1 MSTPPA
7 RNVYTIRPLPSGSG
21 TRGSLSTSISMGPHG
36 LVQSLIAASPTP
48 PTRHHLDANASTLSA
63 SPRTSRI
70 RRDFTSIGRHPL
82 ANDGDEDTTF
92 GEDEDDLGDWT
103 IVDKLRMWRHDAMMQ
118 HLYDTAIFWGD
129 KVLTWTGDPNDAF
142 WLAQTHF
149 LTNQYSRAERLLTR
163 PFNFSAAA
171 TRTAQPAGEQ
181 PLDMIQGEGVSRLVD
196 VSVACR
202 YLAAQCQVGK
212 PIGLK
217 KLILNREKVKSGNWT
232 EAMEMLGDSNP
243 FAGSCESDPTHGQ
256 ARVDASPANSGST
269 IPNSDGGIKVEASMC
284 YLRGLLMLRLN
295 RADRAK
301 ECLLEAL
308 ALDVK
313 CYEAFELLIGG
324 EMMGVDEE
332 WALVERLAYRD
343 QAQDQADFV
352 KLMYTTRLKKFKH
365 STEIDAARQRLMEE
379 YNLSENPDVL
389 FGHADSLYAQY
400 RWADCFAI
408 TSRILDL
415 EAVHPSTL
423 PLHLACMTALPH
435 LHSRLFLLAHD
446 LVAHEPDSP
455 SSWYAVGLWYLAVK
469 RHGEAKKYFS
479 KTSLM
484 DPRFGPAWIAFAH
497 AFAYEGE
504 HDQAIVAYST
514 SARLFPGSHLP
525 QLFIGMEHIQLSNM
539 QLAESHLAAA
549 AELCDTDPVLL
560 NELGV
565 VAYENRRYE
574 EALNYFSNAAA
585 RVGEVRGS
593 QAIWSTLYLNQ
604 AHAYRKLGRIA
615 EAKAG
620 YMRVLEL
627 EPRHA
632 VAISSLGV
640 AHHLLFELEDAIA
653 RYHEVLAIEPLS
665 AHVIDLLNN
674 AVQANADT
682 PIHFIPGLG
691 TEEDWQVGMERR
703 NRAAEANARAQ
714 QLRKMERSDISNL
727 SGISEGDSSAMD
739 LVT

>member
-1 MSTPPA
+1 MSTPPT

-21 TRGSLSTSISMGPHG
+21 ARGSLSTSISMGPHG
-36 LVQSLIAASPTP
+36 LVHSLIAASPTP

-70 RRDFTSIGRHPL
+70 RRDLVSLGRHPL
-82 ANDGDEDTTF
+82 ANDGEDDTTF
-92 GEDEDDLGDWT
+92 GDDEDDPDDWT

-163 PFNFSAAA
+163 PFNFSTAAA
-171 TRTAQPAGEQ
+171 RTKGTGEP

-202 YLAAQCQVGK
+202 YLAAQCQV
-212 PIGLK
+212 
-217 KLILNREKVKSGNWT
+217 KSGNWT

-243 FAGSCESDPTHGQ
+243 FAGSS
-256 ARVDASPANSGST
+256 NSGSK

-313 CYEAFELLIGG
+313 CYEAFELLVGG
-324 EMMGVDEE
+324 EMMGIDEE
-332 WALVERLAYRD
+332 WALIEGLAYRE
-343 QAQDQADFV
+343 QAQEQAEF
-352 KLMYTTRLKKFKH
+352 FKH
-365 STEIDAARQRLMEE
+365 HTEIEAARKKLMEE
-379 YNLSENPDVL
+379 YNLAENPDVM
-389 FGHADSLYAQY
+389 FGHADSLYAEY

-435 LHSRLFLLAHD
+435 LHSRLFLLAHE

-469 RHGEAKKYFS
+469 RFGEAKKYFS

-539 QLAESHLAAA
+539 QLAESHLAASVA
-549 AELCDTDPVLL
+549 LCDSDPILF

-565 VAYENRRYE
+565 VAYENRKYD
-574 EALNYFSNAAA
+574 EALKHFSNAVSRAK
-585 RVGEVRGS
+585 EVRGS
-593 QAIWSTLYLNQ
+593 QTMWATLYVNQ
-604 AHAYRKLGRIA
+604 AHAFRKMGQLQ
-615 EAKAG
+615 EAKEG
-620 YMRVLEL
+620 YMRVLEI
-627 EPRHA
+627 EPRQTI
-632 VAISSLGV
+632 AIASLGIT
-640 AHHLLFELEDAIA
+640 HHLLFELEDAIA
-653 RYHEVLAIEPLS
+653 RYHEALAIEPLA
-665 AHVIDLLNN
+665 AHVADLLYN
-674 AVQANADT
+674 ALEANADL
-682 PIHFIPGLG
+682 PIHMIPGLG
-691 TEEDWQVGMERR
+691 RDGEWETAMEQR
-703 NRAAEANARAQ
+703 NRAQEAHRSQHSQARENSNATG
-714 QLRKMERSDISNL
+714 L
-727 SGISEGDSSAMD
+727 SGISEADSSAMD
-739 LVT
+739 LVS

>member
-1 MSTPPA
+1 
-7 RNVYTIRPLPSGSG
+7 
-21 TRGSLSTSISMGPHG
+21 
-36 LVQSLIAASPTP
+36 
-48 PTRHHLDANASTLSA
+48 
-63 SPRTSRI
+63 
-70 RRDFTSIGRHPL
+70 
-82 ANDGDEDTTF
+82 
-92 GEDEDDLGDWT
+92 
-103 IVDKLRMWRHDAMMQ
+103 
-118 HLYDTAIFWGD
+118 
-129 KVLTWTGDPNDAF
+129 
-142 WLAQTHF
+142 
-149 LTNQYSRAERLLTR
+149 
-163 PFNFSAAA
+163 
-171 TRTAQPAGEQ
+171 
-181 PLDMIQGEGVSRLVD
+181 
-196 VSVACR
+196 
-202 YLAAQCQVGK
+202 
-212 PIGLK
+212 
-217 KLILNREKVKSGNWT
+217 
-232 EAMEMLGDSNP
+232 
-243 FAGSCESDPTHGQ
+243 
-256 ARVDASPANSGST
+256 
-269 IPNSDGGIKVEASMC
+269 
-284 YLRGLLMLRLN
+284 MLRLN

-332 WALVERLAYRD
+332 WALVEGLAYRD
-343 QAQDQADFV
+343 QAQDQAEFV

-365 STEIDAARQRLMEE
+365 SAEIDAARRRLMED
-379 YNLSENPDVL
+379 YNLAENPDVL

-423 PLHLACMTALPH
+423 PLHLACMAALPH

-549 AELCDTDPVLL
+549 AALCDTDPVLL

-574 EALNYFSNAAA
+574 EALGHFSNAAA
-585 RVGEVRGS
+585 RAGEVRGS

-604 AHAYRKLGRIA
+604 AHAYRKLGRID

-632 VAISSLGV
+632 IAISSLGV

-653 RYHEVLAIEPLS
+653 RYHEALAIEPLS
-665 AHVIDLLNN
+665 AHVIDLLNS

-691 TEEDWQVGMERR
+691 TEEDWQAGMERR
-703 NRAAEANARAQ
+703 NRATEAHARAQ
-714 QLRKMERSDISNL
+714 QMRTMERSDVSNL

>member
-1 MSTPPA
+1 MSTPPT
-7 RNVYTIRPLPSGSG
+7 RNVYTIRPLPSGG
-21 TRGSLSTSISMGPHG
+21 GARGSLSTSISMGPHG
-36 LVQSLIAASPTP
+36 LVHSLYAASPTP

-70 RRDFTSIGRHPL
+70 RRDFTSLGRHPL
-82 ANDGDEDTTF
+82 ANDGDENTTF
-92 GEDEDDLGDWT
+92 GDDEEDSDDWT

-171 TRTAQPAGEQ
+171 TRSKGTGEQ
-181 PLDMIQGEGVSRLVD
+181 PLDMIQGEGISRLVD

-202 YLAAQCQVGK
+202 YLAAQCQ
-212 PIGLK
+212 
-217 KLILNREKVKSGNWT
+217 VKSGNWT

-243 FAGSCESDPTHGQ
+243 FAGSS
-256 ARVDASPANSGST
+256 NSGSK

-313 CYEAFELLIGG
+313 CYEAFELLVGG
-324 EMMGVDEE
+324 EMMGIDEE
-332 WALVERLAYRD
+332 WALIEGLAYRE
-343 QAQDQADFV
+343 QAQEQAEFV

-365 STEIDAARQRLMEE
+365 HAEIEAARKKLMEE
-379 YNLSENPDVL
+379 YDLADNPDVM
-389 FGHADSLYAQY
+389 FGHADSLYAEY

-435 LHSRLFLLAHD
+435 LHSRLFLLAHE
-446 LVAHEPDSP
+446 LVAHESDAP

-469 RHGEAKKYFS
+469 RYGEAKKYFS

-514 SARLFPGSHLP
+514 SARLFPGYDWSHLP

-539 QLAESHLAAA
+539 QLAESHLAASVA
-549 AELCDTDPVLL
+549 LCDSDPILF

-565 VAYENRRYE
+565 VAYENRKYDD
-574 EALNYFSNAAA
+574 ALKHFSNAVSRA
-585 RVGEVRGS
+585 REVRGS
-593 QAIWSTLYLNQ
+593 QTMWATLYVNQ
-604 AHAYRKLGRIA
+604 AHAFRKIGQLK
-615 EAKAG
+615 EAKEG
-620 YMRVLEL
+620 YMRVLEI
-627 EPRHA
+627 EPRHTI
-632 VAISSLGV
+632 AIASLGLT
-640 AHHLLFELEDAIA
+640 HHLLFELEDAIA
-653 RYHEVLAIEPLS
+653 RYHEALAIEPLA
-665 AHVIDLLNN
+665 AHVVGLLDS
-674 AVQANADT
+674 ALHANSDV
-682 PIHFIPGLG
+682 PIYMIPGLG
-691 TEEDWQVGMERR
+691 KDGEWEAAMEQR
-703 NRAAEANARAQ
+703 NRAQEAHRAQ
-714 QLRKMERSDISNL
+714 RSQTQEDSNAANL
-727 SGISEGDSSAMD
+727 SGISEADSSAMD
-739 LVT
+739 LVS

>member
-36 LVQSLIAASPTP
+36 LVQSLLAASPTP

-82 ANDGDEDTTF
+82 ANDKDDDVAF
-92 GEDEDDLGDWT
+92 GEDEDDLNDWS

-163 PFNFSAAA
+163 PFNFSNAKARAAQS
-171 TRTAQPAGEQ
+171 TSEQ

-202 YLAAQCQVGK
+202 YLAAQCQVK
-212 PIGLK
+212 T
-217 KLILNREKVKSGNWT
+217 GNWT

-243 FAGSCESDPTHGQ
+243 FAGSS
-256 ARVDASPANSGST
+256 NSGST

-332 WALVERLAYRD
+332 WALIEGLAYHE

-365 STEIDAARQRLMEE
+365 SVEIDTARRRLMDE
-379 YNLSENPDVL
+379 YDLAENPDVL
-389 FGHADSLYAQY
+389 FGHADTLYAQY
-400 RWADCFAI
+400 RWADCFAV
-408 TSRILDL
+408 TSR
-415 EAVHPSTL
+415 
-423 PLHLACMTALPH
+423 
-435 LHSRLFLLAHD
+435 
-446 LVAHEPDSP
+446 
-455 SSWYAVGLWYLAVK
+455 
-469 RHGEAKKYFS
+469 

-549 AELCDTDPVLL
+549 IALCDTDPVLL
-560 NELGV
+560 NEIGV
-565 VAYENRRYE
+565 VSYENRRYE
-574 EALNYFSNAAA
+574 EALRHFSNAVSRA
-585 RVGEVRGS
+585 GE
-593 QAIWSTLYLNQ
+593 
-604 AHAYRKLGRIA
+604 LGRLQ
-615 EAKAG
+615 EAKSG

-632 VAISSLGV
+632 IAISSLGMT
-640 AHHLLFELEDAIA
+640 HHLLFELDDAMA
-653 RYHEVLAIEPLS
+653 RYHEVCYNIGLAIEPLS

-674 AVQANADT
+674 AVQANADR
-682 PIHFIPGLG
+682 PIDFVPGLG
-691 TEEDWQVGMERR
+691 VEDDWQAGMERR
-703 NRAAEANARAQ
+703 NRMTEAHAQ
-714 QLRKMERSDISNL
+714 TQRHLRTMERSDVSNL
-727 SGISEGDSSAMD
+727 SGISEADSSAMD
-739 LVT
+739 LVTS

>member
-1 MSTPPA
+1 MSTPPT
-7 RNVYTIRPLPSGSG
+7 RNVYTIRPLPSGG
-21 TRGSLSTSISMGPHG
+21 GARGSLSTSISMGPHG
-36 LVQSLIAASPTP
+36 LVHSLYAASPTP

-70 RRDFTSIGRHPL
+70 RRDFTSLGRHPL
-82 ANDGDEDTTF
+82 ANDGDENTTF
-92 GEDEDDLGDWT
+92 GDDEEDSDDWT

-118 HLYDTAIFWGD
+118 HLYDT
-129 KVLTWTGDPNDAF
+129 LLPGDPNDAF

-171 TRTAQPAGEQ
+171 TRSKGTGEQ
-181 PLDMIQGEGVSRLVD
+181 PLDMIQGEGISRLVD

-202 YLAAQCQVGK
+202 YLA
-212 PIGLK
+212 
-217 KLILNREKVKSGNWT
+217 SGNWT

-243 FAGSCESDPTHGQ
+243 FAGSS
-256 ARVDASPANSGST
+256 NSGSK

-313 CYEAFELLIGG
+313 CYEAFELLVGG
-324 EMMGVDEE
+324 EMMGIDEE
-332 WALVERLAYRD
+332 WALIEGLAYRE
-343 QAQDQADFV
+343 QAQEQAEFV

-365 STEIDAARQRLMEE
+365 HAEIEAARKKLMEE
-379 YNLSENPDVL
+379 YDLADNPDVM
-389 FGHADSLYAQY
+389 FGHADSLYAEY

-435 LHSRLFLLAHD
+435 LHSRLFLLAHE
-446 LVAHEPDSP
+446 LVAHESDAP
-455 SSWYAVGLWYLAVK
+455 SSWYAVGLWYLLLGPRVTRVAHVLC
-469 RHGEAKKYFS
+469 S

-539 QLAESHLAAA
+539 QLAESHLAASVA
-549 AELCDTDPVLL
+549 LCDSDPILF

-565 VAYENRRYE
+565 VAYENRKYDD
-574 EALNYFSNAAA
+574 ALKHFSNAVSRA
-585 RVGEVRGS
+585 REVRGS
-593 QAIWSTLYLNQ
+593 QTMWATLYVNQ
-604 AHAYRKLGRIA
+604 AHAFRKIGYIVSIVACLHLA
-615 EAKAG
+615 KLFPSQLQEAKEG
-620 YMRVLEL
+620 YMRVLEI
-627 EPRHA
+627 EPRHTI
-632 VAISSLGV
+632 AIASLGLT
-640 AHHLLFELEDAIA
+640 HHLLFELEDAIA
-653 RYHEVLAIEPLS
+653 RYHEALAIEPLA
-665 AHVIDLLNN
+665 AHVVGLLDS
-674 AVQANADT
+674 ALHANSDV
-682 PIHFIPGLG
+682 PIYMIPGLG
-691 TEEDWQVGMERR
+691 KDGEWEAAMEQR
-703 NRAAEANARAQ
+703 NRAQEAHRAQ
-714 QLRKMERSDISNL
+714 RSQTQEDSNAANL
-727 SGISEGDSSAMD
+727 SGISEADSSAMD
-739 LVT
+739 LVS

>member
-36 LVQSLIAASPTP
+36 LVQSLLAASPTP

-82 ANDGDEDTTF
+82 ANDKDDDVAF
-92 GEDEDDLGDWT
+92 GEDEDDLNDWS

-163 PFNFSAAA
+163 PFNFSNAKARAAQS
-171 TRTAQPAGEQ
+171 TSEQ

-202 YLAAQCQVGK
+202 YLAAQCQVK
-212 PIGLK
+212 T
-217 KLILNREKVKSGNWT
+217 GNWT

-243 FAGSCESDPTHGQ
+243 FAGSS
-256 ARVDASPANSGST
+256 NSGST

-332 WALVERLAYRD
+332 WALIEGLAYHE

-365 STEIDAARQRLMEE
+365 SVEIDTARRRLMDE
-379 YNLSENPDVL
+379 YDLAENPDVL
-389 FGHADSLYAQY
+389 FGHADALYAQY
-400 RWADCFAI
+400 RWADCFAV
-408 TSRILDL
+408 TSRILEL

-423 PLHLACMTALPH
+423 PLHLACMAALPH

-455 SSWYAVGLWYLAVK
+455 SSWYAVGLWYLAAR

-549 AELCDTDPVLL
+549 IALCDTDPVLL
-560 NELGV
+560 NEIGV
-565 VAYENRRYE
+565 VSYENRRYE
-574 EALNYFSNAAA
+574 EALRHFSNAVSRA
-585 RVGEVRGS
+585 GEVRAS
-593 QAIWSTLYLNQ
+593 QTIWSTLYLNQ
-604 AHAYRKLGRIA
+604 AHTYRKLGRLQ
-615 EAKAG
+615 EAKSG

-632 VAISSLGV
+632 IAISSLGMT
-640 AHHLLFELEDAIA
+640 HHSLFELDDAMA
-653 RYHEVLAIEPLS
+653 RYHEGLAIEPLS

-674 AVQANADT
+674 AVQANADR
-682 PIHFIPGLG
+682 PIDFVPGLG
-691 TEEDWQVGMERR
+691 VEDDWQAGMERR
-703 NRAAEANARAQ
+703 NRMTEAHAQ
-714 QLRKMERSDISNL
+714 TQQHLRTMERSDVSNL
-727 SGISEGDSSAMD
+727 SGISEADSSAMD

>member
-21 TRGSLSTSISMGPHG
+21 TRGSLSSSISMGPHG
-36 LVQSLIAASPTP
+36 LVQSLLAASPTP

-171 TRTAQPAGEQ
+171 TRTTQSTGEQ

-202 YLAAQCQVGK
+202 YLAAQCQV
-212 PIGLK
+212 
-217 KLILNREKVKSGNWT
+217 KSGNWT

-243 FAGSCESDPTHGQ
+243 FAGSS
-256 ARVDASPANSGST
+256 NSGST

-332 WALVERLAYRD
+332 WALVEGLAYRD
-343 QAQDQADFV
+343 QAQEQAEFV

-365 STEIDAARQRLMEE
+365 SAEIDAARRRLMEE
-379 YNLSENPDVL
+379 YNLAENPDVL
-389 FGHADSLYAQY
+389 FGHADSL
-400 RWADCFAI
+400 
-408 TSRILDL
+408 
-415 EAVHPSTL
+415 
-423 PLHLACMTALPH
+423 
-435 LHSRLFLLAHD
+435 
-446 LVAHEPDSP
+446 
-455 SSWYAVGLWYLAVK
+455 
-469 RHGEAKKYFS
+469 

-525 QLFIGMEHIQLSNM
+525 QLFIGIEHIQLSNM
-539 QLAESHLAAA
+539 QLAESHLSAAA
-549 AELCDTDPVLL
+549 SLCDTDPVLL

-574 EALNYFSNAAA
+574 EALGHFSNAAA
-585 RVGEVRGS
+585 RAGEVRGS

-604 AHAYRKLGRIA
+604 AHAHRKLGRID

-653 RYHEVLAIEPLS
+653 RYHEALAIEPLS

-682 PIHFIPGLG
+682 PLHFIPGLG
-691 TEEDWQVGMERR
+691 TEEDWQAGMKKR
-703 NRAAEANARAQ
+703 NRATEAHARAQ
-714 QLRKMERSDISNL
+714 QMGTMERTDISNL

>member
-1 MSTPPA
+1 MSTPPT
-7 RNVYTIRPLPSGSG
+7 RNVYTIRPLPSGG
-21 TRGSLSTSISMGPHG
+21 GARGSLSTSISMGPHG
-36 LVQSLIAASPTP
+36 LVHSLYAASPTP

-70 RRDFTSIGRHPL
+70 RRDFTSLGRHPL

-92 GEDEDDLGDWT
+92 GDDEEDSTTGL
-103 IVDKLRMWRHDAMMQ
+103 L
-118 HLYDTAIFWGD
+118 FN
-129 KVLTWTGDPNDAF
+129 WTGDPNDAF

-171 TRTAQPAGEQ
+171 TRSKGTGEQ
-181 PLDMIQGEGVSRLVD
+181 PLDMIQGEGISRLVD
-196 VSVACR
+196 
-202 YLAAQCQVGK
+202 
-212 PIGLK
+212 
-217 KLILNREKVKSGNWT
+217 VKSGNWT

-243 FAGSCESDPTHGQ
+243 FAGSS
-256 ARVDASPANSGST
+256 NSGSK

-313 CYEAFELLIGG
+313 CYEAFELLVGG
-324 EMMGVDEE
+324 EMMGIDEE
-332 WALVERLAYRD
+332 WALIEGLAYRE
-343 QAQDQADFV
+343 QAQEQAEFV

-365 STEIDAARQRLMEE
+365 HAEIEAARKKLMEE
-379 YNLSENPDVL
+379 YDLADNPDVM
-389 FGHADSLYAQY
+389 FGHADSLYAEY

-435 LHSRLFLLAHD
+435 LHSRLFLLAHE
-446 LVAHEPDSP
+446 LVAHESDAP

-469 RHGEAKKYFS
+469 RYGEAKKYFS

-539 QLAESHLAAA
+539 QLAESHLAASVA
-549 AELCDTDPVLL
+549 LCDSDPILF

-565 VAYENRRYE
+565 VAYENRKYDD
-574 EALNYFSNAAA
+574 ALKHFSNAVSRA
-585 RVGEVRGS
+585 REVRGS
-593 QAIWSTLYLNQ
+593 QTMWATLYVNQ
-604 AHAYRKLGRIA
+604 AHAFRKIGQLQ
-615 EAKAG
+615 EAKEG
-620 YMRVLEL
+620 YMRVLEI
-627 EPRHA
+627 EPRHTI
-632 VAISSLGV
+632 AIASLGLT
-640 AHHLLFELEDAIA
+640 HHLLFELEDAIA
-653 RYHEVLAIEPLS
+653 RYHEALAIEPLA
-665 AHVIDLLNN
+665 AHVVGLLDS
-674 AVQANADT
+674 ALHANSDV
-682 PIHFIPGLG
+682 PIYMIPGLG
-691 TEEDWQVGMERR
+691 KDGEWEAAMEQR
-703 NRAAEANARAQ
+703 NRAQEAHRAQ
-714 QLRKMERSDISNL
+714 RSQTQEDSNAANL
-727 SGISEGDSSAMD
+727 SGISEADSSAMD
-739 LVT
+739 LVS

>member
-36 LVQSLIAASPTP
+36 LVQSLLAASPTP

-82 ANDGDEDTTF
+82 ANDKDDDVAF
-92 GEDEDDLGDWT
+92 GEDEDDLNDWS

-163 PFNFSAAA
+163 PFNFSNAKARAAQS
-171 TRTAQPAGEQ
+171 TSEQ

-202 YLAAQCQVGK
+202 YLAAQCQVK
-212 PIGLK
+212 T
-217 KLILNREKVKSGNWT
+217 GNWT

-243 FAGSCESDPTHGQ
+243 FAGSS
-256 ARVDASPANSGST
+256 NSGST

-332 WALVERLAYRD
+332 WALIEGLAYHE

-365 STEIDAARQRLMEE
+365 SVEIDTARRRLMDE
-379 YNLSENPDVL
+379 YDLAENPDVL
-389 FGHADSLYAQY
+389 FGHADTLYAQY
-400 RWADCFAI
+400 RWADCFAV
-408 TSRILDL
+408 TSR
-415 EAVHPSTL
+415 
-423 PLHLACMTALPH
+423 
-435 LHSRLFLLAHD
+435 
-446 LVAHEPDSP
+446 
-455 SSWYAVGLWYLAVK
+455 
-469 RHGEAKKYFS
+469 

-549 AELCDTDPVLL
+549 IALCDTDPVLL
-560 NELGV
+560 NEIGV
-565 VAYENRRYE
+565 VSYENRRYE
-574 EALNYFSNAAA
+574 EALRHFSNAVSRA
-585 RVGEVRGS
+585 GEPRRL
-593 QAIWSTLYLNQ
+593 Q
-604 AHAYRKLGRIA
+604 
-615 EAKAG
+615 EAKSG

-632 VAISSLGV
+632 IAISSLGMT
-640 AHHLLFELEDAIA
+640 HHLLFELDDAMA
-653 RYHEVLAIEPLS
+653 RYHEVCYNIGLAIEPLS

-674 AVQANADT
+674 AVQANADR
-682 PIHFIPGLG
+682 PIDFVPGLG
-691 TEEDWQVGMERR
+691 VEDDWQAGMERR
-703 NRAAEANARAQ
+703 NRMTEAHAQ
-714 QLRKMERSDISNL
+714 TQRHLRTMERSDVSNL
-727 SGISEGDSSAMD
+727 SGISEADSSAMD
-739 LVT
+739 LVTS

>member
-1 MSTPPA
+1 MSTPPT
-7 RNVYTIRPLPSGSG
+7 RNVYTIRPLPSGG
-21 TRGSLSTSISMGPHG
+21 GARGSLSTSISMGPHG
-36 LVQSLIAASPTP
+36 LVHSLYAASPTP

-70 RRDFTSIGRHPL
+70 RRDFTSLGRHPL

-92 GEDEDDLGDWT
+92 GDDEEDSDDWT

-129 KVLTWTGDPNDAF
+129 KVLTGQVGYALFDKPVFSSRTSPHSTI
-142 WLAQTHF
+142 QF
-149 LTNQYSRAERLLTR
+149 LCSRHS
-163 PFNFSAAA
+163 F
-171 TRTAQPAGEQ
+171 QGHGEQ
-181 PLDMIQGEGVSRLVD
+181 PLDMIQGEGISRLVD

-202 YLAAQCQVGK
+202 YLAAQCQ
-212 PIGLK
+212 
-217 KLILNREKVKSGNWT
+217 VKSGNWT

-243 FAGSCESDPTHGQ
+243 FAGSS
-256 ARVDASPANSGST
+256 NSGSK

-313 CYEAFELLIGG
+313 CYEAFELLVGG
-324 EMMGVDEE
+324 EMMGIDEE
-332 WALVERLAYRD
+332 WALIEGLAYRE
-343 QAQDQADFV
+343 QAQEQAEFV

-365 STEIDAARQRLMEE
+365 HAEIEAARKKLMEE
-379 YNLSENPDVL
+379 YDLADNPDVM
-389 FGHADSLYAQY
+389 FGHADSLYAEY

-435 LHSRLFLLAHD
+435 LHSRLFLLAHE
-446 LVAHEPDSP
+446 LVAHESDAP

-469 RHGEAKKYFS
+469 RYGEAKKYFS

-514 SARLFPGSHLP
+514 SARLFPGYDWSHLP

-539 QLAESHLAAA
+539 QLAESHLAASVA
-549 AELCDTDPVLL
+549 LCDSDPILF

-565 VAYENRRYE
+565 VAYENRKYDD
-574 EALNYFSNAAA
+574 ALKHFSNAVSRA
-585 RVGEVRGS
+585 REVRGS
-593 QAIWSTLYLNQ
+593 QTMWATLYVNQ
-604 AHAYRKLGRIA
+604 AHAFRKIGQLQ
-615 EAKAG
+615 EAKEG
-620 YMRVLEL
+620 YMRVLEI
-627 EPRHA
+627 EPRHTI
-632 VAISSLGV
+632 AIASLGLT
-640 AHHLLFELEDAIA
+640 HHLLFELEDAIA
-653 RYHEVLAIEPLS
+653 RYHEALAIEPLA
-665 AHVIDLLNN
+665 AHVVGLLDS
-674 AVQANADT
+674 ALHANSDV
-682 PIHFIPGLG
+682 PIYMIPGLG
-691 TEEDWQVGMERR
+691 KDGEWEAAMEQR
-703 NRAAEANARAQ
+703 NRAQEAHRAQ
-714 QLRKMERSDISNL
+714 RSQTQEDSNAANL
-727 SGISEGDSSAMD
+727 SGISEADSSAMD
-739 LVT
+739 LVS

>member
-21 TRGSLSTSISMGPHG
+21 TRGSLSSSISMGPHG
-36 LVQSLIAASPTP
+36 LVQSLLAASPTP

-163 PFNFSAAA
+163 PFNFSSAA
-171 TRTAQPAGEQ
+171 TRATQPTGEQ

-202 YLAAQCQVGK
+202 YLAAQCQH
-212 PIGLK
+212 
-217 KLILNREKVKSGNWT
+217 LILRLGKVKSGNWT

-243 FAGSCESDPTHGQ
+243 FAGSS
-256 ARVDASPANSGST
+256 NSGST

-332 WALVERLAYRD
+332 WALVEGLAYRD
-343 QAQDQADFV
+343 QAQEQAEFV

-365 STEIDAARQRLMEE
+365 SAEIDAARRRLMEE
-379 YNLSENPDVL
+379 YNLAENPDVL

-408 TSRILDL
+408 TSR
-415 EAVHPSTL
+415 
-423 PLHLACMTALPH
+423 
-435 LHSRLFLLAHD
+435 
-446 LVAHEPDSP
+446 
-455 SSWYAVGLWYLAVK
+455 
-469 RHGEAKKYFS
+469 

-549 AELCDTDPVLL
+549 AALCDTDPVLL

-574 EALNYFSNAAA
+574 EALGHFSNAVA
-585 RVGEVRGS
+585 RAGEVRGS

-604 AHAYRKLGRIA
+604 AHAYRKLSRIV

-632 VAISSLGV
+632 IAISSLGV

-653 RYHEVLAIEPLS
+653 RYHEALAIEPLS

-682 PIHFIPGLG
+682 PLHFIPGLG
-691 TEEDWQVGMERR
+691 TEEGWQAGMEKR
-703 NRAAEANARAQ
+703 NQATEAHARARQ
-714 QLRKMERSDISNL
+714 MRTMERSDVSNL